1 MHGTSLGSFGEDRRR
16 SLLPRETSIMPNGFG
31 AFTLVFVNDIPNH
44 HCRVPESNLT
54 EEWKKSVIPLTVVN
68 GKPELSSCSRYKLDV
83 VRNLSARGLIPHKDI
98 NLTDIEL
105 EDCVDGWV
113 YSKDTYQSTIVT
125 EFDLVCSEQW
135 KQPFTSTIFFI
146 GVLLGS
152 FFSGPLSDRFGRKP
166 VLFAT
171 MAAQTFFTFVSVFTT
186 TWIVFT
192 ILLFINGLGQISNF
206 VAALVLGAE
215 TLTGNVRVL
224 YSSMGT
230 CCGFAVGYML
240 LPLCAYFL
248 RDWRS
253 LLLALSVPCVA
264 YIPLWWILP
273 ESPRWLLSQG
283 RIEDAEAVVK
293 KAAKWNKV
301 QAPRNIFESNTVEVT
316 NSKKEHYNVF
326 DLLRHS
332 NIRTTTLLLCFVLFT
347 LITGYY
353 CLSFNTSQ
361 LHTDPYISSFISA
374 VVEIPAYI
382 SSFIAL
388 RYFPRRLSIIG
399 SLIAGAVP
407 LYLIQLVP
415 EDLSSL
421 SLSLE
426 MLSKYSFTTGSSLMF
441 AYTTELYP
449 TVLRNT
455 ATGTTTTLSR
465 MGSCI
470 TPFLL
475 SLSVHYKY
483 LPYVILATLAVVT
496 AIMAL
501 FLPES
506 FKLPLPET
514 IEEMHKM
521 KRKNCLCNK
530 RNRSPVS
537 VVPLDDCH

>member
-1 MHGTSLGSFGEDRRR
+1 MKNYGDAVAFLGQWGRFQQAVFF
-16 SLLPRETSIMPNGFG
+16 LLCASIMPNGFG
-31 AFTLVFVNDIPNH
+31 AFTLVFMNDIPSH

-54 EEWKKSVIPLTVVN
+54 EEWLTSVIPLTEVN
-68 GKPELSSCSRYKLDV
+68 GKQELSKCSRYRLDV
-83 VRNLSARGLIPHKDI
+83 VRNLSARGFIPHKDI
-98 NLTDIEL
+98 NLSDIEL
-105 EDCVDGWV
+105 EGCVDGLTWCAL
-113 YSKDTYQSTIVT
+113 SNGSSHSPPPFSSLEFFWGHFSQDHCQTDLEENRFCLQQWQHRQFLPFFQSSQQHG
-125 EFDLVCSEQW
+125 FGLSSSSS
-135 KQPFTSTIFFI
+135 ST
-146 GVLLGS
+146 
-152 FFSGPLSDRFGRKP
+152 D
-166 VLFAT
+166 
-171 MAAQTFFTFVSVFTT
+171 
-186 TWIVFT
+186 W
-192 ILLFINGLGQISNF
+192 
-206 VAALVLGAE
+206 GAE
-215 TLTGNVRVL
+215 IFTGNVRVL

-248 RDWRS
+248 RDWKS

-283 RIEDAEAVVK
+283 RIAEAEAVVK
-293 KAAKWNKV
+293 MAAKWNKV
-301 QAPRNIFESNTVEVT
+301 QAPSNIFECNSVEKT
-316 NSKKEHYNVF
+316 DTQKEHYNVF

-332 NIRTTTLLLCFVLFT
+332 RIRTTTLLLCFVLFT

-361 LHTDPYISSFISA
+361 LHTDPYISCFISA
-374 VVEIPAYI
+374 LVEIPAYA

-388 RYFPRRLSIIG
+388 RYFPRRLSIIV

-407 LYLIQLVP
+407 LYLIPLVP
-415 EDLSSL
+415 EHLSSL
-421 SLSLE
+421 SLTLE
-426 MLSKYSFTTGSSLMF
+426 MVSKYSFTTGASLMF

-455 ATGTTTTLSR
+455 ATGTTTTISR

-496 AIMAL
+496 AISAY

-514 IEEMHKM
+514 IEQMHERQ
-521 KRKNCLCNK
+521 RKIHLCNK
-530 RNRSPVS
+530 RNISPVS
-537 VVPLDDCH
+537 LDDSR

>member
-1 MHGTSLGSFGEDRRR
+1 MKNYGDAVAFLGQWGRFQQAVFF
-16 SLLPRETSIMPNGFG
+16 LLCASIMPNGFG
-31 AFTLVFVNDIPNH
+31 AFTLVFMNDIPSH

-54 EEWKKSVIPLTVVN
+54 EEWLTSVIPLTEVN
-68 GKPELSSCSRYKLDV
+68 GKQELSKCSRYRLDV
-83 VRNLSARGLIPHKDI
+83 VRNLSARGFIPHKDI
-98 NLTDIEL
+98 NLSDIEL
-105 EDCVDGWV
+105 EGCVDGWV
-113 YSKDTYQSTIVT
+113 YSKDIYQSTIVT
-125 EFDLVCSEQW
+125 EFDLVCTEQW
-135 KQPFTSTIFFI
+135 KQPFTSTIFFV

-171 MAAQTFFTFVSVFTT
+171 MAAQTIFTFLSVFTT
-186 TWIVFT
+186 TWIWFI

-215 TLTGNVRVL
+215 IFTGNVRVL

-248 RDWRS
+248 RDWKS

-283 RIEDAEAVVK
+283 RIAEAEAVVK
-293 KAAKWNKV
+293 MAAKWNKV
-301 QAPRNIFESNTVEVT
+301 QAPSNIFECNSVEKT
-316 NSKKEHYNVF
+316 DTQKEHYNVF

-332 NIRTTTLLLCFVLFT
+332 RIRTTTLLLCFVLFT

-361 LHTDPYISSFISA
+361 LHTDPYISCFISA
-374 VVEIPAYI
+374 LVEIPAYA

-388 RYFPRRLSIIG
+388 RYFPRRLSIIV

-407 LYLIQLVP
+407 LYLIPLVP
-415 EDLSSL
+415 EHLSSL
-421 SLSLE
+421 SLTLE
-426 MLSKYSFTTGSSLMF
+426 MVSKYSFTTGASLMF

-455 ATGTTTTLSR
+455 ATGTTTTISR

-496 AIMAL
+496 AISAY

-514 IEEMHKM
+514 IEQMHE
-521 KRKNCLCNK
+521 RQ
-530 RNRSPVS
+530 R
-537 VVPLDDCH
+537 

>member
-1 MHGTSLGSFGEDRRR
+1 MRNYEDAVAFLGQWGRFQQTIFFV
-16 SLLPRETSIMPNGFG
+16 LCASIMPNGFG
-31 AFTLVFVNDIPNH
+31 SFTLVFVNDIPNH
-44 HCRVPESNLT
+44 HCRIPESNLT
-54 EEWKKSVIPLTVVN
+54 EEWQKSVIPLTVVN
-68 GKPELSSCSRYKLDV
+68 GKPELSKCSRYRLDL
-83 VRNLSARGLIPHKDI
+83 VRNLSARGFIPHKDI

-105 EDCVDGWV
+105 EGCVDGWV
-113 YSKDTYQSTIVT
+113 YSKDIYQSTIVT

-135 KQPFTSTIFFI
+135 KQPFTSTVFFI

-152 FFSGPLSDRFGRKP
+152 LFSGPLSDRFGRKP

-186 TWIVFT
+186 TWILFV
-192 ILLFINGLGQISNF
+192 ILLFFNGLGQISNF

-230 CCGFAVGYML
+230 CFGFAVGYML
-240 LPLCAYFL
+240 LPLFAYFL

-264 YIPLWWILP
+264 YIPLWWVLP

-283 RIEDAEAVVK
+283 RTEDAEAIVK
-293 KAAKWNKV
+293 MAAKWNKV
-301 QAPRNIFESNTVEVT
+301 QAPRTIFESNTVEVT
-316 NSKKEHYNVF
+316 NTKKEHFNAF

-361 LHTDPYISSFISA
+361 LHTDPYISCFISA

-388 RYFPRRLSIIG
+388 RYFPRRLSIIA

-426 MLSKYSFTTGSSLMF
+426 MLSKYSFTNGASLMF
-441 AYTTELYP
+441 AYITELYP

-455 ATGTTTTLSR
+455 ATGTTTT
-465 MGSCI
+465 
-470 TPFLL
+470 
-475 SLSVHYKY
+475 SLQDGKLHHT
-483 LPYVILATLAVVT
+483 ILVKLKC
-496 AIMAL
+496 AL
-501 FLPES
+501 
-506 FKLPLPET
+506 
-514 IEEMHKM
+514 
-521 KRKNCLCNK
+521 
-530 RNRSPVS
+530 
-537 VVPLDDCH
+537 